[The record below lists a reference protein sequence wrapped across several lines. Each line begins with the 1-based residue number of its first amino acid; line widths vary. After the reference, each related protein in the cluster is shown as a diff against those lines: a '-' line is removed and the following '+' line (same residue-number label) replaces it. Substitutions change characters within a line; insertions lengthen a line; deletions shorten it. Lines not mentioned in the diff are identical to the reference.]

1 MDIGKSIKIACIQ
14 NDVRQGELAEEL
26 GISTVYMSRLA
37 TNKCPC
43 KKDMLETLAAK
54 FEMPVSEFIALG
66 E

>member
-14 NDVRQGELAEEL
+14 NDIKQTELAEKL

-37 TNKCPC
+37 TNKGSC
-43 KKDMLETLAAK
+43 KKSVLEALASA